1 MSKPLN
7 KTTLIKN
14 SHAEEISNESDNLAF
29 SQVLNS
35 RLSRRSLL
43 QAGGAIG
50 VVDATTAAYPGYPER
65 IALNCTGGTATL
77 EAGALRVERPH
88 QGHLVQAYA
97 EVAAGGVI

>member
-7 KTTLIKN
+7 KTSLIKN

-35 RLSRRSLL
+35 RMSRRSLL

-50 VVDATTAAYPGYPER
+50 VAAAMPMGLGACAATGRNAATQPIAANLHMTKPTAAPEP
-65 IALNCTGGTATL
+65 TT
-77 EAGALRVERPH
+77 P
-88 QGHLVQAYA
+88 Y
-97 EVAAGGVI
+97 